1 MKGDSAVFEIF
12 KAGGWLML
20 PILVCSVMAVAI
32 IVERFWSLRERKIMP
47 RHLLAQILNWHK
59 NNELTPENLRTLRAG
74 SPLGRMLAAG
84 LANRSGDRTL
94 IKQNIEDTG
103 RHEVHELER
112 YLGSLGTIAAI
123 TPLLGLLGS
132 VLGLM
137 EVFSSMTSQGIG
149 NPQALGAGI
158 SQIMIATAAGL
169 LVAIPS
175 LTFYRH
181 FQRRVDDLAVG
192 MEQQAL
198 HLLRLLPGE
207 RDLTLAA
214 EIKK

>member
-1 MKGDSAVFEIF
+1 MFEIL

-20 PILVCSVMAVAI
+20 PILLCSVLSIVI
-32 IVERFWSLRERKIMP
+32 VVERFWSLRKHKIMP
-47 RHLLAQILNWHK
+47 SHLVARIFNWHK
-59 NNELTPENLRTLRAG
+59 NNELTLENIRALRAG

-84 LANRSGDRTL
+84 LMSRDANRAL
-94 IKQNIEDTG
+94 MKQSIEDAG

-112 YLGSLGTIAAI
+112 YLNSLGTLAAI

-137 EVFSSMTSQGIG
+137 EVFTSMTSQGIG
-149 NPQALGAGI
+149 NPQALGSGI

-175 LTFYRH
+175 LTFYRY
-181 FQRRVDDLAVG
+181 FQRRVDELAVG

-198 HLLRLLPGE
+198 ALLGLMLGE
-207 RDLTLAA
+207 RDLTLAS

>member
-1 MKGDSAVFEIF
+1 MFEIL
-12 KAGGWLML
+12 KSGGWLIAPIML
-20 PILVCSVMAVAI
+20 CSVASVAI
-32 IVERFWSLRERKIMP
+32 VVERFWSLQKNKIMP
-47 RHLLAQILNWHK
+47 RHLVAQILKWQK
-59 NNELTPENLRTLRAG
+59 NNELTLENIRTLRTG

-84 LANRSGDRTL
+84 LTSRSPPQTSM
-94 IKQNIEDTG
+94 KQNIEDAG

-112 YLGSLGTIAAI
+112 YLNNLGTIAAI

-137 EVFSSMTSQGIG
+137 DVFTSMTSQGVG

-169 LVAIPS
+169 VVAIPS
-175 LTFYRH
+175 LTFYRY
-181 FQRRVDDLAVG
+181 FQRRVDELAVA

-198 HLLRLLPGE
+198 TLLALMHGE
-207 RDLTLAA
+207 RELTLAA
-214 EIKK
+214 DISK

>member
-1 MKGDSAVFEIF
+1 MFEIL
-12 KAGGWLML
+12 KAGGWLIVPIML
-20 PILVCSVMAVAI
+20 CSVLSITIV
-32 IVERFWSLRERKIMP
+32 VERFWSLQKNKIMP
-47 RHLLAQILNWHK
+47 RHLVAQIFNWHK
-59 NNELTPENLRTLRAG
+59 NNELTLENIRALRAG

-84 LANRSGDRTL
+84 LTSRTVNHAFM
-94 IKQNIEDTG
+94 KQSIEDAG

-112 YLGSLGTIAAI
+112 YLNSLGTIAAI

-137 EVFSSMTSQGIG
+137 EVFTSMTSQGIG
-149 NPQALGAGI
+149 NPQALGSGI

-175 LTFYRH
+175 LTFYRY
-181 FQRRVDDLAVG
+181 FQRRVDELMIA

-198 HLLRLLPGE
+198 HLLELMLVG
-207 RDLTLAA
+207 RDFAVVSGQ
-214 EIKK
+214 KK

>member
-1 MKGDSAVFEIF
+1 MFEIL
-12 KAGGWLML
+12 KAGGWLIVPIML
-20 PILVCSVMAVAI
+20 CSVLSITIV
-32 IVERFWSLRERKIMP
+32 VERFWSLQKSKIMP
-47 RHLLAQILNWHK
+47 RHLVAQILSWHK
-59 NNELTPENLRTLRAG
+59 NNELTLENIRALRAG

-84 LANRSGDRTL
+84 LTSRVPNHAFM
-94 IKQNIEDTG
+94 KQGIEDAG

-112 YLGSLGTIAAI
+112 YLNSLGTVAAI

-137 EVFSSMTSQGIG
+137 DVFTSMTSQGIG

-169 LVAIPS
+169 VVAIPS
-175 LTFYRH
+175 LTFYRY
-181 FQRRVDDLAVG
+181 FQRRVDELAIA

-198 HLLRLLPGE
+198 LLLGLILNE
-207 RDLTLAA
+207 RDLSLAS
-214 EIKK
+214 